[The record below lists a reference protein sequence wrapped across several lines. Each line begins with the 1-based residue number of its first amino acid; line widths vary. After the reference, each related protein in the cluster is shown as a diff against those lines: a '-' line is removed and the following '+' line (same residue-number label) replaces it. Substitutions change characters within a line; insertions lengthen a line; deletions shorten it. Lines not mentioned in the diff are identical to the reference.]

1 MLHCHRVGQQN
12 EKEKEKKKK
21 NENKWKKWKKKK
33 KEKKKKKK
41 EKEKKEKEKK
51 KKKVIIERLLK
62 KFEDFCTTTKLD
74 STRNSEHKNIY
85 ILPKLKPGSLPLA
98 TELHQPG
105 NHF

>member
-1 MLHCHRVGQQN
+1 MTSTTKYNTAHYIYSETKQTGIRTGHECYTATPVGQQN
-12 EKEKEKKKK
+12 KKIKK
-21 NENKWKKWKKKK
+21 NL
-33 KEKKKKKK
+33 
-41 EKEKKEKEKK
+41 
-51 KKKVIIERLLK
+51 VIIKGLLK

-74 STRNSEHKNIY
+74 STRNSEHKQYIY